1 MNFYPDEKLHIRLSS
16 QWLMWQCCDISV
28 KIKKWNMTLSEN
40 LKETDKNI
48 ILYYNDKN
56 FNRDFWDIPY

>member
-1 MNFYPDEKLHIRLSS
+1 
-16 QWLMWQCCDISV
+16 
-28 KIKKWNMTLSEN
+28 MTLSEN